1 MALEC
6 LRDALAL
13 RAAEELLRWPA
24 FCNVFCK
31 VRSFASCGSRGTD
44 GGVGA
49 ASLVGEVEPPLG
61 PENDGFFNMP
71 GMC

>member
-1 MALEC
+1 M
-6 LRDALAL
+6 
-13 RAAEELLRWPA
+13 
-24 FCNVFCK
+24 
-31 VRSFASCGSRGTD
+31 RSFASCGSRGTD